1 RQILSKGD
9 SDVKDENMRKSKKNE
24 ENINLLREAIHGVS
38 IRVSQFFMI
47 SLEVLQY
54 KTLQLYK

>member
-24 ENINLLREAIHGVS
+24 ENINLLREAMS
-38 IRVSQFFMI
+38 
-47 SLEVLQY
+47 
-54 KTLQLYK
+54 